1 MNTVNNNNKVF
12 GVPYHILPTKTL
24 LVCFCCD
31 LLRHKKNGGERRALF
46 FPRRTIHIHIYYTR
60 TRTRTHT
67 HTHTHIIGA
76 RHEERH
82 AKVDHGH
89 VPLENENRET
99 RGEKSLVST
108 RDAVDERGHRR
119 TTEMVERDGESEPGE
134 NGGWGGQF
142 YGREERK
149 NHVSR
154 G

>member
-1 MNTVNNNNKVF
+1 MFLTHKNTHHF
-12 GVPYHILPTKTL
+12 
-24 LVCFCCD
+24 LVSA
-31 LLRHKKNGGERRALF
+31 LNAVLF
-46 FPRRTIHIHIYYTR
+46 FSLSPHDTYTHIYY
-60 TRTRTHT
+60 THT
-67 HTHTHIIGA
+67 HTHTIGA

>member
-1 MNTVNNNNKVF
+1 MFLTHKNTHF
-12 GVPYHILPTKTL
+12 LC
-24 LVCFCCD
+24 VCF
-31 LLRHKKNGGERRALF
+31 ERRALF
-46 FPRRTIHIHIYYTR
+46 FPLAARYIYTYILY
-60 TRTRTHT
+60 THT
-67 HTHTHIIGA
+67 HTIGA

>member
-1 MNTVNNNNKVF
+1 MLLKKREEEANKKKVF
-12 GVPYHILPTKTL
+12 GVPYPQKHSL
-24 LVCFCCD
+24 LVSA
-31 LLRHKKNGGERRALF
+31 LNAVLF
-46 FPRRTIHIHIYYTR
+46 FSLSPHDTYTHIYYT
-60 TRTRTHT
+60 HT
-67 HTHTHIIGA
+67 HTIGA

>member
-1 MNTVNNNNKVF
+1 MVLLKKREEEANKIKRGF
-12 GVPYHILPTKTL
+12 WCSLPTKTL
-24 LVCFCCD
+24 TSCVCF
-31 LLRHKKNGGERRALF
+31 ERRSF
-46 FPRRTIHIHIYYTR
+46 FPSRRTIHIHIYIIHTR
-60 TRTRTHT
+60 TDTHT
-67 HTHTHIIGA
+67 QPTIGA

>member
-1 MNTVNNNNKVF
+1 MNTVNKIIRFLVF
-12 GVPYHILPTKTL
+12 LTTYYPQKHFLSAFVVI
-24 LVCFCCD
+24 FFD
-31 LLRHKKNGGERRALF
+31 IKKNGGERRALF